1 MPPLLLS
8 LLPFALEEMV
18 EEIVDGVTWSVVV
31 DVVASTTNWV
41 EEMATNNKIIK
52 STIGI
57 MINRVT
63 KYAVKIN

>member
-1 MPPLLLS
+1 
-8 LLPFALEEMV
+8 MV

-41 EEMATNNKIIK
+41 EETATNNKIIK